1 MRQIQRMNIVITGAS
16 RGLGKA
22 IAQEFAKEGTRLLL
36 GSLQEENLS
45 KTANELAN
53 ANPGCEILYHP
64 YDAKDKQ
71 EVLRFGDWVLE
82 QSSSIDILVNNA
94 GIYLPGCLHNEPDGN
109 LEALMDLN
117 FYSAY
122 HLTRKL
128 IPGMIEKK
136 SGHIFNMCSIASIN
150 AYANGGAYSVSK
162 FALYGFSKNLR
173 EEMKQLGI
181 KVTHIIPG
189 ATYTD
194 SWASSG
200 LDPERFQTAEDIAK
214 MIWAAAHLSPRACPE
229 EIVLRPQ
236 LGDI

>member
-1 MRQIQRMNIVITGAS
+1 MHEIQRMNIVITGAS

-22 IAQEFAKEGTRLLL
+22 MAQAFAQTGNTLLL
-36 GSLQEENLS
+36 GSLHLETLS
-45 KTANELAN
+45 QTAGDLAKSAPN
-53 ANPGCEILYHP
+53 CKILHKSF
-64 YDAKDKQ
+64 DASEKDQ
-71 EVLRFGDWVLE
+71 VLAFGDWVME
-82 QSSSIDILVNNA
+82 QGYPIDILINNV
-94 GIYLPGCLHNEPDGN
+94 GIYLPGSLYNEPEGN
-109 LEALMDLN
+109 LEKLMDLN

-128 IPGMIEKK
+128 IPGMIERK
-136 SGHIFNMCSIASIN
+136 SGHIFNICSIASIT
-150 AYANGGAYSVSK
+150 AYSNGGAYSVSK

-173 EEMKQLGI
+173 EEMKPFGV

-189 ATYTD
+189 AAYTD

-200 LDPERFQTAEDIAK
+200 LDPLRFQSAEDVAK
-214 MIWAAAHLSPRACPE
+214 MVFAASQLSARACPE